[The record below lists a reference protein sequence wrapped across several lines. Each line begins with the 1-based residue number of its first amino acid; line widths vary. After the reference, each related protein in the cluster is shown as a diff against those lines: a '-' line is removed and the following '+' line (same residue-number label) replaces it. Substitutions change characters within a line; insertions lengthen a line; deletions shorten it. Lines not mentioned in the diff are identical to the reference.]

1 MVANRRFGRLSLR
14 CRVLFIVFAT
24 ITLPAE
30 LMITRVLARKYYY
43 LNVENLQLVALA
55 AAKTGVLYL
64 PADPGAAIR
73 EADAYAKGHGIARAE
88 IISTELSSDNRV
100 LTITV
105 DRKIPRY
112 IVMLVMGALPARD
125 INVTASAWRQSAGH
139 TFDTQT
145 LDVPTAER
153 WGMCLLSQG
162 QRTETLQGLCWDQSA
177 TATVF
182 GLSDCPRRRKSRLQ
196 LVALAY

>member
-1 MVANRRFGRLSLR
+1 MVTNRRFGRLSLR
-14 CRVLFIVFAT
+14 CRVLFIVFAA

-73 EADAYAKGHGIARAE
+73 EADAYAKGHGIARSE
-88 IISTELSSDNRV
+88 IISTELSSGNRV

-112 IVMLVMGALPARD
+112 VVMLVMGALPARD
-125 INVTASAWRQSAGH
+125 INVTASAWRQNAGH
-139 TFDTQT
+139 TFGTQI
-145 LDVPTAER
+145 LAFRRPER
-153 WGMCLLSQG
+153 AGMNHKKIRCLLSQG
-162 QRTETLQGLCWDQSA
+162 QSTETL
-177 TATVF
+177 
-182 GLSDCPRRRKSRLQ
+182 
-196 LVALAY
+196 

>member
-1 MVANRRFGRLSLR
+1 MVATRRFGRLSLR
-14 CRVLFIVFAT
+14 CRVLFIVFAA

-30 LMITRVLARKYYY
+30 LTITRVLARKYYY
-43 LNVENLQLVALA
+43 LNVENLRLVTLA

-112 IVMLVMGALPARD
+112 VVM
-125 INVTASAWRQSAGH
+125 SS
-139 TFDTQT
+139 
-145 LDVPTAER
+145 
-153 WGMCLLSQG
+153 
-162 QRTETLQGLCWDQSA
+162 
-177 TATVF
+177 
-182 GLSDCPRRRKSRLQ
+182 
-196 LVALAY
+196 

>member
-14 CRVLFIVFAT
+14 CRVLFIVVAA

-73 EADAYAKGHGIARAE
+73 EADAYAKGHGIARSE
-88 IISTELSSDNRV
+88 IISTELSSGNRV

-112 IVMLVMGALPARD
+112 VVMLVMGALPARD

-139 TFDTQT
+139 TFGTQI
-145 LDVPTAER
+145 LDLPTTRAS
-153 WGMCLLSQG
+153 WHQSQ
-162 QRTETLQGLCWDQSA
+162 EDSIVFSA
-177 TATVF
+177 RVRAPKHSGF
-182 GLSDCPRRRKSRLQ
+182 RLE
-196 LVALAY
+196 